1 MRYLTVATMLVCMY
15 LLFIL
20 PPNVLGA
27 TPAIRF
33 QQEVFI
39 FEPILEGES
48 VEVTFEFSNG
58 GKGPLVIHDAV
69 TSCGCT
75 TADYPSHSLK
85 PGEIGKIKTTFHSK
99 GHGGAN
105 DISLLVKSNDPA
117 LPVKTLRIRGKVIRQ
132 WQAKPDRFVL
142 TNLKPNRRYTRRIQ
156 LSNFMDEPLEIKKL
170 VPGNAHIHLLSK
182 PKRADPRGMESIAF
196 EVSVKDLKAG
206 GIAQSSIRIEVANAE
221 MQSVEIPVLIKLK

>member
-1 MRYLTVATMLVCMY
+1 MRFSPVATIIAFICL
-15 LLFIL
+15 LLFC
-20 PPNVLGA
+20 PPKVFGA
-27 TPAIRF
+27 TPAICF
-33 QQEVFI
+33 QQDVFT
-39 FEPILEGES
+39 FLPILEGES
-48 VEVTFEFSNG
+48 VEVTFEFSNEG
-58 GKGPLVIHDAV
+58 GEPLVIHDAV

-75 TADYPSHSLK
+75 TADYPSHSLR